1 MSKRTL
7 YVSDTHLGFRY
18 SRARDLLRVLERE
31 EYDRLILV
39 GDIFDIQ
46 QARKRPYIDEYH
58 TRVAKKLLK
67 IARKKE
73 VIYVLGNHDW
83 DLVSVLPYTKSFA
96 GVRLCKYYSYWTNRD
111 GKPIHVGCIH
121 GHQFDNIPR
130 HLAIVGDFF
139 YNVGLRANSFLNRIR
154 KLLGLSYFSYSKWC
168 KDKAK
173 NMIAGV
179 LNIHDKQI
187 QFCLKYEY
195 DVLVTGHTHMPRID
209 AVSGDKLLVN
219 TGAFV
224 EIATYVIE
232 QNGRFE
238 LKEVQ

>member
-1 MSKRTL
+1 MCRTL

-18 SRARDLLRVLERE
+18 SRAKDLLRVLEQE

-58 TRVAKKLLK
+58 TKVAKKILK
-67 IARKKE
+67 IARKKD

-83 DLVSVLPYTKSFA
+83 DIASVLPYTKSFA
-96 GVRLCKYYSYWTNRD
+96 GVRICKYYSYWTSRK
-111 GKPIHVGCIH
+111 GVPVHVGCIH

-130 HLAIVGDFF
+130 HIAVVGDFL
-139 YNVGLRANSFLNRIR
+139 YNVGLRANSLLNRVR
-154 KLLGLSYFSYSKWC
+154 RLFGMSYFSYSKWC

-173 NMIAGV
+173 SLIAKT
-179 LNIHDKQI
+179 LNIHERQLNFCDKYQ
-187 QFCLKYEY
+187 Y

-209 AVSGDKLLVN
+209 EVGSKLLVN

-232 QNGRFE
+232 ENGNFE
-238 LKEVQ
+238 LKEI